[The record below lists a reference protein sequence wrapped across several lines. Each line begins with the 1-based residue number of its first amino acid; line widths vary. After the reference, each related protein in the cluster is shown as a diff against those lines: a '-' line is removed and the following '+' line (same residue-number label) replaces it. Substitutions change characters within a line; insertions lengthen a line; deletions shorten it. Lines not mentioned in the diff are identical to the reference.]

1 MSLTSIGGRR
11 TGSFNSNILAPT
23 IDSIVDNSIYFGGPE
38 NVTNAFNRIAHSGA
52 KVRVGS
58 FPVSILISASSEI
71 NDEKEIAPQL
81 EFLKGINRRMLVV
94 SINVDKNSTF
104 TKILSRYSIEWIDVR
119 HWDSLY
125 MHAYKVID
133 FLNTIS

>member
-81 EFLKGINRRMLVV
+81 EYLKGINRRMLVV
-94 SINVDKNSTF
+94 LINVDQNSTF
-104 TKILSRYSIEWIDVR
+104 TKILSRYSIASIDVR
-119 HWDSLY
+119 HWDSLF

>member
-11 TGSFNSNILAPT
+11 TGSSISNILATT
-23 IDSIVDNSIYFGGPE
+23 INSVIDNSIYFGGPE
-38 NVTNAFNRIAHSGA
+38 NVTNAFDRIAHSGV

-81 EFLKGINRRMLVV
+81 EYLKGINRRMLVV
-94 SINVDKNSTF
+94 LINVDQNSTF
-104 TKILSRYSIEWIDVR
+104 TKILSRYSIASIDVR
-119 HWDSLY
+119 HWDSLF
-125 MHAYKVID
+125 MHASKVIN